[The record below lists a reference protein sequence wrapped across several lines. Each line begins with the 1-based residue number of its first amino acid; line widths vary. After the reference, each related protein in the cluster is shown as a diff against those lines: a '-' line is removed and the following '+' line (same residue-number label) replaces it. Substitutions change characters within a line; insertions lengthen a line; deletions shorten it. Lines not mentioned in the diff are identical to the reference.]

1 MYIDDEFNK
10 SRIIDTILEISQER
24 EELEKKI
31 EENTKLLLLI
41 LILLFLCRGVSP
53 GKILE
58 HSVLLRLSADY
69 EGWQSPGLGSADGV
83 SALPGQTAN
92 L

>member
-1 MYIDDEFNK
+1 MERNPV
-10 SRIIDTILEISQER
+10 LENFQ
-24 EELEKKI
+24 
-31 EENTKLLLLI
+31 ENTKLLLLI